1 MKFNL
6 KSTLHSNTK
15 DNNTANFNTSSAAK
29 NTSSVSPTK
38 KGVDSSRTGF
48 FDKNQIGHN
57 RVKRERMD
65 KVFETKFAT
74 GSLQLEKQ
82 QASQVTKGGVVA
94 ASLGLKAGSGKADK
108 N

>member
-6 KSTLHSNTK
+6 KSTLHSNAK
-15 DNNTANFNTSSAAK
+15 DNNTASFNVTQSIAK
-29 NTSSVSPTK
+29 NTQSVSPSK
-38 KGVDSSRTGF
+38 RAVEISRPGF
-48 FDKNQIGHN
+48 FDKNHIGNN

-82 QASQVTKGGVVA
+82 
-94 ASLGLKAGSGKADK
+94 
-108 N
+108 